1 MVKPYSVIMECI
13 KEWIMYIV
21 RWRETEREK
30 DLVDDNTLF
39 IAACRVESYNFE
51 SLKNVHLNTMR
62 ALTICKK
69 KKKKLLGSN
78 LFPTHH
84 VLNNRFVTIHLCVCV
99 CGMSS

>member
-1 MVKPYSVIMECI
+1 MTELFILS
-13 KEWIMYIV
+13 
-21 RWRETEREK
+21 RGERERERERER

-39 IAACRVESYNFE
+39 TAACRVESYNFE

-69 KKKKLLGSN
+69 KKNFFLGSN

-84 VLNNRFVTIHLCVCV
+84 VLNNRFVTIRPCVLCVE
-99 CGMSS
+99 